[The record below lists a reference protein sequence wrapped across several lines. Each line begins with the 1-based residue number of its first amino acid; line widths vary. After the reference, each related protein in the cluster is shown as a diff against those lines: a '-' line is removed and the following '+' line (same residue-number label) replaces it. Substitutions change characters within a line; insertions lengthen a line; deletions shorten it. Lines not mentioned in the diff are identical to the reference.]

1 MPEPTLRRSA
11 CEIEFGQQGAS
22 NLPARAGHRPRRR
35 FPSLKTH
42 RLDLNGSAFH
52 CGPLRGCPRGGDIKF
67 RGATHTPLIGI
78 GVVDSEFHSRWPL
91 LDAILHPS
99 PPFPFFCPPPPLTSS
114 SIPGT
119 VRTTVSRATHCSGR
133 LGFDN
138 GFVSLRG
145 AAALF
150 SVPPAASSLAHV
162 HHHNDAVGDAGE
174 PAPPCAPCM
183 PRGGVA

>member
-1 MPEPTLRRSA
+1 MPKPSLTWSA
-11 CEIEFGQQGAS
+11 CAIEFGQPGAF

-52 CGPLRGCPRGGDIKF
+52 CGPPKGCPRGGDLKF

-78 GVVDSEFHSRWPL
+78 GVVDSEFHSRRPL
-91 LDAILHPS
+91 VGDAS
-99 PPFPFFCPPPPLTSS
+99 PPFPFFRPPPPLTSS

-119 VRTTVSRATHCSGR
+119 VRTTVSRATHGSGR
-133 LGFDN
+133 LGFEN
-138 GFVSLRG
+138 GLVPLRG
-145 AAALF
+145 AAALS
-150 SVPPAASSLAHV
+150 SVPPAASSLAHG
-162 HHHNDAVGDAGE
+162 HHHHDAVGDAGE
-174 PAPPCAPCM
+174 PAPPCAPFM